1 MNINKHK
8 PVYIALIFAVAFLG
22 AVAAS
27 GYSPKYTGSAW
38 QANAAQAKLTT
49 LNARILEDT
58 KTAGWYSKLH
68 LAELFLE
75 SLNRTFEYVGDDMP
89 GQSLFNVEERPKL
102 IHAVGSVAHASWVDL
117 GNHNYTGVF
126 AGGCASSYIRLSL
139 ALEPRFDKGVTV

>member
-38 QANAAQAKLTT
+38 QANAGQVKLNT
-49 LNARILEDT
+49 LYGRILEDT
-58 KTAGWYSKLH
+58 KTYGWYSKLH